1 MSIYLYYYIYLISL
15 GGFFIL
21 LFFSILS
28 FRNNESLEIKPGKNK
43 NSGVMCLIDSFIYL
57 AIALYINYKHR
68 KELKEKD
75 GYM

>member
-21 LFFSILS
+21 FFFSILS
-28 FRNNESLEIKPGKNK
+28 FRNNEFLEIKDGKNK
-43 NSGVMCLIDSFIYL
+43 NSGTMLLIDSLIYL
-57 AIALYINYKHR
+57 AIALYVNYKHR

>member
-21 LFFSILS
+21 FFFSILS
-28 FRNNESLEIKPGKNK
+28 YRNNEFLEIKEGKNK
-43 NSGVMCLIDSFIYL
+43 NSGTMLLIDSLIYL
-57 AIALYINYKHR
+57 AIALYVNYKHR